1 MQCMHLK
8 SVYLSMHMGKGLD
21 QANFLSLDSGHAEQ
35 WPGNIFSK
43 GLELLFFEQTQAR
56 SELDNNFLWLCHL
69 PTVLIIKVLATR
81 QKVPG
86 SNGR

>member
-1 MQCMHLK
+1 MQCMHLR
-8 SVYLSMHMGKGLD
+8 SVYLSMRMGKGLD

-35 WPGNIFSK
+35 RTGNIFSK
-43 GLELLFFEQTQAR
+43 GLDLLFFEQTQAR
-56 SELDNNFLWLCHL
+56 SELDNNLLWLCHL
-69 PTVLIIKVLATR
+69 PTFLKIKVLATT